1 MRRPCFLSRSGSLF
15 RLIKARDGAA
25 ALEFALVMVPFLALT
40 MAIIET
46 TVMVFTDAILQN
58 AVTETARMVRTG
70 QTAVLGSS
78 GASAFSTAVCDQLFG
93 LVDCSKLVFD
103 LRSFSSFSAISIP
116 VPDANGGTD
125 GASYSTGDSSSSSGT
140 ADVVTARVIYPYSF
154 LTPGLGYFL
163 GSSADQPVNLVY
175 TVVFQ
180 NEPY

>member
-1 MRRPCFLSRSGSLF
+1 MRRPSFLF
-15 RLIKARDGAA
+15 RLIKNREGAA

-46 TVMVFTDAILQN
+46 TVLAFTDAVLQA
-58 AVTETARMVRTG
+58 AVANTARMVRTG

-78 GASAFSTAVCDQLFG
+78 GASAFSTAVCNQLYG
-93 LVDCSKLVFD
+93 LADCSKLVFD

-116 VPDANGGTD
+116 VPDASGGTS
-125 GASYSTGDSSSSSGT
+125 GASYSTGSSSSASGA

-154 LTPGLGYFL
+154 LTPGLSYFL
-163 GSSADQPVNLVY
+163 GSSAGQTVNLVY